1 MSKVTLI
8 ARLLLGIVFFVF
20 GLNGFLGF
28 IPMPPPPPAAGA
40 FMAGLLGSGYFF
52 PFLKG
57 VETLSG
63 LLLLSGLFVPLA
75 LTVLAPI
82 VINIILFHAFLEPA
96 GLPLPIVIAILE
108 VYLIGFAEPY
118 RKVTRPLLKIR
129 P

>member
-1 MSKVTLI
+1 
-8 ARLLLGIVFFVF
+8 
-20 GLNGFLGF
+20 
-28 IPMPPPPPAAGA
+28 
-40 FMAGLLGSGYFF
+40 MAGLLGSGYFF